1 MEKVVAS
8 LASIGECMLE
18 LNATDTLNFKRSF
31 AGDTYNTAV
40 YAKRWHSRLNVH
52 YISAIGTDNL
62 SNEMLA
68 QWKAES
74 LNTQYIARTADA
86 QLGIYAIT
94 RDDKNQRCVSYW
106 RKESAA
112 SQLMSLL
119 KQQNILAELPK
130 FDYVYFTGISLG
142 ILSDQGRT
150 ELLELIEKL
159 RNQGSTIVFDPN
171 YREKLWHSDEDAI
184 SWLTKAYQL
193 TDIALPGMT
202 DHKAVFKHETHDEV
216 AEFLRNLGCK
226 EIIVKNAQDGIYV
239 FTSDEE
245 FCYSVRKDAPCIDT
259 TAAGDSFAGTY
270 IAARMAGDDVLS
282 AVEAGADV
290 AISVVKHV
298 GAITH

>member
-1 MEKVVAS
+1 
-8 LASIGECMLE
+8 MLE

-40 YAKRWHSRLNVH
+40 YAKRWHSRLAVY

-68 QWKAES
+68 QWKGED
-74 LNTQYIARTADA
+74 LNTQYVARTPDA

-94 RDDKNQRCVSYW
+94 KDDQGQRSVSYW

-112 SQLMSLL
+112 SQLMDLL
-119 KQQNILAELPK
+119 KAQNILEKLPK

-142 ILSDQGRT
+142 ILSDTGKQ
-150 ELLELIEKL
+150 ELLDLISKMRE
-159 RNQGSTIVFDPN
+159 QGSKIVFDPN
-171 YREKLWHSDEDAI
+171 YRAKLWKTEADAI
-184 SWLTKAYQL
+184 NWLSKAYQL

-202 DHKAVFKHETHDEV
+202 DHKVLFKHQTHDEV
-216 AEFLRNLGCK
+216 AEFLKSMGCK
-226 EIIVKNAQDGIYV
+226 EIIVKNAQDGIYA
-239 FTSDEE
+239 FTESDN
-245 FCYSVRKDAPCIDT
+245 FCFTVDKHSPCIDT

-270 IAARMAGDDVLS
+270 IAARIAGDDVLS

-290 AISVVKHV
+290 ASSVVKHV

>member
-8 LASIGECMLE
+8 LVSIGECMLE

-40 YAKRWHSRLNVH
+40 YAKRWQSRLSVY

-68 QWKAES
+68 QWKGEG
-74 LNTQYIARTADA
+74 LNTQYVAQTPDA
-86 QLGIYAIT
+86 QLGIYAIS
-94 RDDKNQRCVSYW
+94 RDDQGKRCVSYW

-119 KQQNILAELPK
+119 KAQNILANLPH

-142 ILSDQGRT
+142 ILSDSARQ
-150 ELLELIEKL
+150 ELLDLIESMK
-159 RNQGSTIVFDPN
+159 NKGSKIVFDPN
-171 YREKLWHSDEDAI
+171 YRAKLWKSDEEAI
-184 SWLTKAYQL
+184 NWLTKAYQL

-202 DHKAVFKHETHDEV
+202 DHKALFKHQTHDEV
-216 AEFLRNLGCK
+216 AEFLQALGCK
-226 EIIVKNAQDGIYV
+226 EIIVKNAQDGIYA
-239 FTSDEE
+239 FTQDEK
-245 FCYSVRKDAPCIDT
+245 FCFSVDKNSPCIDT

-270 IAARMAGDDVLS
+270 IAARIAGDDILS

-290 AISVVKHV
+290 ASSVVRHV